1 MEKSDIIKAMDK
13 QWAVKVDG
21 HDGVFAIVE
30 INLLLNTA
38 GLVLLSDKDGV
49 PSMTAKFED
58 VKVAEW
64 QNKVGGHSEI

>member
-1 MEKSDIIKAMDK
+1 MEKSEIIKAMDK

-38 GLVLLSDKDGV
+38 TLVLLSDGNAV
-49 PSMTAKFED
+49 QGMTAKFED
-58 VKVAEW
+58 IKVAE
-64 QNKVGGHSEI
+64 